1 MSLAN
6 GRTYLAIPG
15 PSVVP
20 DAVQRA
26 MHRASPNIYEGELPD
41 MMPDLTRDLK
51 RVARTEG
58 DVAIYICNGHG
69 AWEAALAN
77 TVAPGEKVLV
87 LATGFFALGWS
98 RVAEGRGIDV
108 DILDFGN
115 GGQIDPDRVAEML
128 RADKGHVYK
137 AVLAVHVD
145 TSSSNR
151 NVFAPLRKLLDD
163 VGHPALLMADCI
175 AAMGCDRFE
184 MDADGV
190 DVAVTGSQKG
200 LMCPPGLGFVFFNEK
215 AAEARRRMT
224 RVSTYWDWTQ
234 RAAPEAFYQYFG
246 GTAPTHHLYGLRTAL
261 DMLHDEGIEAVWHRH
276 ARLAQAIWAACEH
289 WGQEGALRL
298 NVADRAQRSHAVTA
312 LSVGKPDG
320 TRLRRWCSDHAG
332 VTLGIG
338 LGMANDDDPQSD
350 GYFRFGHMGH
360 VNAHMILGLL
370 GVVEAGLGALDI
382 PHRPGGVTAAAQV
395 VSGV

>member
-128 RADKGHVYK
+128 RADKGHTYK

-163 VGHPALLMADCI
+163 EGHPALLMADCI

>member
-41 MMPDLTRDLK
+41 MMPELTRDLK

-128 RADKGHVYK
+128 RADEGHAYK

-151 NVFAPLRKLLDD
+151 NAFAPLRKLLDD

-234 RAAPEAFYQYFG
+234 RAEPEAFYQYFG

-261 DMLHDEGIEAVWHRH
+261 DMLHDEGIEAVWTRH
-276 ARLAQAIWAACEH
+276 AKLAQAIWAACEH

-298 NVADRAQRSHAVTA
+298 NVADRARRSHAVTA

-320 TRLRRWCSDHAG
+320 TRLRRWCSDTAG

-382 PHRPGGVTAAAQV
+382 PHTPGGVTAAAQV
-395 VSGV
+395 VSDV

>member
-41 MMPDLTRDLK
+41 MMPKLTRDLK

-128 RADKGHVYK
+128 RADEGHAYK

-151 NVFAPLRKLLDD
+151 NAFAPLRKLLDD

-234 RAAPEAFYQYFG
+234 RAEPEAFYQYFG

-261 DMLHDEGIEAVWHRH
+261 DMLHDEGIEAVWTRH
-276 ARLAQAIWAACEH
+276 AKLAQAIWAACEH

-298 NVADRAQRSHAVTA
+298 NVADRARRSHAVTA

-320 TRLRRWCSDHAG
+320 TRLRRWCSDTAG

-382 PHRPGGVTAAAQV
+382 PHTPGGVTAAAQV